1 MMVNNTRL
9 LTTVLLWLFVITLS
23 ACGGGSSQTPTNSNS
38 AQKQLSG
45 ISIEAAESSLT
56 TNSEFQL
63 KTIATY
69 DDGSSEDVTAN
80 ITWQVDDNH
89 AASISPSGLL
99 KTDKFLTSFSVTA
112 QYNGLNA
119 SKSFE
124 LRPKKGALL
133 RDIIFSNDIDFSLLN
148 NQQEFVV
155 QGNYTD
161 GSVSEALLV
170 VVKIDNPASN
180 NGTEKVVRLVID
192 NNVYKPEAVSGGT
205 AMLTAAATLVSINL
219 SLSNG
224 SVVSGNSIT
233 ATVSGLY
240 DDGSTVSSFA
250 NVGWQ
255 TTGPVTIDSNGVI
268 TANSVSADTP
278 ASVTATVSG
287 LTATQSF
294 TVSPAPVTA
303 TDPVLQSLNII
314 VTSSTNLNPGESINL
329 SVSGLYS
336 DGSEKNLTNTA
347 VWSSS
352 NTAIATANSNGTVT
366 AGNTPGTATITA
378 TVGTLQNSISV
389 TSLPTLNSIALN
401 ASKNVL
407 APGESITLS
416 VLGTYSDNS
425 QKPVTA
431 ILNWSS
437 SDNSIVA
444 VNAVSGTIV
453 GGNTEGTATI
463 TASINGLSATID
475 IALLKPVT
483 LDFISINSP
492 SSSIAANQTIQ
503 LTAMATFSNGDVMD
517 YSNQVIWNSDNPAVI
532 SVDGNGLAQA
542 FGNVA
547 STLIKVSFNGQVWSR
562 SFSVTPPANASIQ
575 SIAIAPFSE
584 QLAAN
589 QSVPMRVLANYGN
602 NITEDITSQISWSS
616 SDETIALVDAQNNLI
631 TKQTIGSTTITASHS
646 QSGLS
651 DQKIVSVVNDNN
663 AKVKEIKFDDAYIT
677 LLTGK
682 SYTPKLKLIYL
693 NGIESTVSQGV
704 VWSSTNESVATVDSN
719 GTITSQ
725 NISNSNGNAQILAQY
740 TDGSGTVFEK
750 AVYVFV
756 SQQGVADEFMF
767 QINGQAEQSWIE
779 SVFAMPKPELK
790 SFHNLS
796 GLLTDIPVKTP
807 FPGYFIT
814 ATSGVTAQQFALA
827 INSTSPGD
835 YDKTNAS
842 MSFVLDKGTDEFF
855 TLDNTADTSLSIV
868 ISSYELV
875 GGKTTGSFT
884 ATLCKNTAIDNAQCQ
899 LPENRISVSGMF
911 AVTIENEM
919 PFTCFSS
926 SQPEKI
932 TSYTAHS
939 FQQVCSGIDKSY
951 YAIDSIPGIQYQIK
965 TTSTG
970 ANVAIQAFSGSNTT
984 PEVETVVGDERSVLI
999 TAGVGTTIFSV
1010 DYIGSGP
1017 GSTFF
1022 LDVTPQAIGNTGT
1035 LNNPTLINDNIM
1047 PLTDILTVNNNTSY
1061 YKLPVTA
1068 GHLYKL
1074 TYKIESQTGAASVVS
1089 VSNDNSFDAS
1099 KVCGGNLC
1107 PNIRAMGN
1115 FIFVKLDA
1123 TAGGSATI
1131 SVTLEYQSDRD
1142 PNNYQEFLGLS
1153 LPVVAH
1159 KGQAGGPDIPYIG
1172 PQGSLYWISGL
1183 QANTTYLVKVSGVDL
1198 LTRMWIN
1205 EYQNAQ
1211 ILENPD
1217 TSSQTICDAI
1227 GDENTSEF
1235 FCVIK
1240 TTANVVANSGFAVN
1254 LIAQGSAG
1262 TRYTLDIFNIT
1273 DEVYYVSTF
1282 ANKKTN
1288 LTSGYTIAELA
1299 LYRLNETKPFLITA
1313 TDSNIFTSK
1322 AFYMAPGETV
1332 NIQVTDPNR
1341 IADYYSIIVKNTG
1354 GIPFTAPDR
1363 PGYPDDFEING
1374 DNIRDNATQLLLD
1387 QASHHSLI
1395 NADGSVGDI
1404 DWFYFTA
1411 P

>member
-1 MMVNNTRL
+1 MANNTRL

-23 ACGGGSSQTPTNSNS
+23 ACGGGSAQSPITSDS
-38 AQKQLSG
+38 AQKQLTG
-45 ISIEAAESSLT
+45 ISIKAPESSLT

-69 DDGSSEDVTAN
+69 DDGSSEDISAN
-80 ITWQVDDNH
+80 IIWQVDDNH

-112 QYNGLNA
+112 EFNGLNA
-119 SKSFE
+119 KKSFE
-124 LRPKKGALL
+124 LHPKEGALL
-133 RDIIFSNDIDFSLLN
+133 RDIIFNNDIDFALLN
-148 NQQEFVV
+148 NKQKFVV

-161 GSVSEALLV
+161 GSVSEALVV
-170 VVKIDNPASN
+170 VVKIENPAAN
-180 NGTEKVVRLVID
+180 NSTEKVVRLVID

-240 DDGSTVSSFA
+240 DDGSSVSSLA
-250 NVGWQ
+250 NVSWQ

-268 TANSVSADTP
+268 TANNVSADTA
-278 ASVTATVSG
+278 ASVTASVSG
-287 LTATQSF
+287 LTTSQSF
-294 TVSPAPVTA
+294 TVSPAPVVA

-314 VTSSTNLNPGESINL
+314 VTSSTSLNPGESINL

-336 DGSEKNLTNTA
+336 DGSEKNLTGTA

-352 NTAIATANSNGTVT
+352 NSAIATVNTTGTVT
-366 AGNTPGTATITA
+366 AGNTAGTATITA
-378 TVGTLQNSISV
+378 TIGTVQSTISV
-389 TSLPTLNSIALN
+389 TSLPTLTSIALN

-425 QKPVTA
+425 QKPVTEVV
-431 ILNWSS
+431 NWSS
-437 SDNSIVA
+437 SDSNIIA

-463 TASINGLSATID
+463 TGTINGLSATID

-492 SSSIAANQTIQ
+492 SASIEANQSMQ

-517 YSNQVIWNSDNPAVI
+517 YSNQVIWSSDNPAVI
-532 SVDGNGLAQA
+532 SMGANGLAQA

-547 STLIKVSFNGQVWSR
+547 STFIKVSFNGQVWSR

-575 SIAIAPFSE
+575 SISIAPFSE

-589 QSVPMRVLANYGN
+589 QSVPMRVLANYGG

-616 SDETIALVDAQNNLI
+616 SDENIALVDAQNNLI
-631 TKQTIGSTTITASHS
+631 TKQTIGSTTISASYA
-646 QSGLS
+646 QFGLT
-651 DQKIVSVVNDNN
+651 DQKVVSVVNDNN
-663 AKVKEIKFDDAYIT
+663 AKVKEIKFDDPYIT
-677 LLTGK
+677 LLPGK

-725 NISNSNGNAQILAQY
+725 SISNTNGNAQILAQY
-740 TDGSGTVFEK
+740 TDSSGTLFEK

-767 QINGQAEQSWIE
+767 QINGQPEQSWIE

-814 ATSGVTAQQFALA
+814 ATSGVNTQQFALA
-827 INSTSPGD
+827 VNSNNPGN
-835 YDKTNAS
+835 YDKTNAN
-842 MSFVLDKGTDEFF
+842 MSFVPDKNSDEFF

-868 ISSYELV
+868 ISSYDLV
-875 GGKTTGSFT
+875 GGKTTGNFT
-884 ATLCKNTAIDNAQCQ
+884 ATLCKNTAIDKAQCQ

-919 PFTCFSS
+919 PFTCYSS
-926 SQPEKI
+926 RNPKKI
-932 TSYTAHS
+932 TSYIAHAY
-939 FQQVCSGIDKSY
+939 QQVCSGIDKSY
-951 YAIDSIPGIQYQIK
+951 YAIDTIPGVQYLIN

-970 ANVAIQAFSGSNTT
+970 ANVAIQAFSGSNST

-1035 LNNPTLINDNIM
+1035 LNNPTQINDTTM
-1047 PLTDILTVNNNTSY
+1047 PLTDILAVNNNTSY

-1074 TYKIESQTGAASVVS
+1074 TYKIESQTGAASTIS

-1131 SVTLEYQSDRD
+1131 GISLKYQSDRD
-1142 PNNYQEFLGLS
+1142 PGNYQEPLGLT

-1159 KGQAGGPDIPYIG
+1159 TGQAGEPEASYTGA
-1172 PQGSLYWISGL
+1172 QGSMYWINGL
-1183 QANTTYLVKVSGVDL
+1183 RANTTYLVKLSNIDL

-1205 EYQNAQ
+1205 EFPNSNV
-1211 ILENPD
+1211 LLHP
-1217 TSSQTICDAI
+1217 TSGSQTVCDAI
-1227 GDENTSEF
+1227 GSPQTTEF
-1235 FCVIK
+1235 FCVIQ
-1240 TTANVVANSGFAVN
+1240 TTSNVFANSGFALNV
-1254 LIAQGSAG
+1254 IAQSNVG
-1262 TRYTLDIFNIT
+1262 TRYTLDIFEIT
-1273 DEVYYVSTF
+1273 DDVYYVSTF
-1282 ANKKTN
+1282 PNKKTN
-1288 LTSGYTIAELA
+1288 ITSGYSITELA

-1313 TDSNIFTSK
+1313 TDSNIFNSV

-1332 NIQVTDPNR
+1332 NVQVTDPNR
-1341 IADYYSIIVKNTG
+1341 ISDYYSIIVNKTG
-1354 GIPFTAPDR
+1354 DTPIIAPDR
-1363 PGYPDDFEING
+1363 PAYPDNFEVNG